1 MLNLKS
7 SASNKS
13 LTRFTRISALTGL
26 CLAAVSPV
34 MGNVQPNSGSA
45 QFSNISITPIG
56 NSLAGTINSAIIL
69 PHVFNDAPASV
80 GTYNNSYPGSIT
92 LSEANVNNGTGN
104 GLERD
109 IWYFSNNGGA
119 SPYNF
124 QAGDFFTAS
133 FSLTLSGGV
142 AGKDL
147 EGGFIFSNPSGA
159 WGGDDQVVAVGQ
171 GGNAGA
177 VVQFGGPSYYPFSPA
192 AGGYPG
198 VGGSVPNYVNGTTIN
213 MTFTY
218 TTDPT
223 NGNPAFQY
231 AVNGQYAA
239 NTTTGTYFDL
249 GGPVGNP
256 GDYLGGYFQLAPVP
270 KPTAFALVG
279 MGIASM
285 LVLRRRRN

>member
-1 MLNLKS
+1 MKTLKCS
-7 SASNKS
+7 TCKVT
-13 LTRFTRISALTGL
+13 LIGL
-26 CLAAVSPV
+26 CLAVVSPV
-34 MGNVQPNSGSA
+34 MGQPNSGTA
-45 QFSNISITPIG
+45 VFTDITITGLGP
-56 NSLAGTINSAIIL
+56 NSLAGTMNGAAIL

-80 GTYNNSYPGSIT
+80 PTIVNGYPGSIS

-133 FSLTLSGGV
+133 FNLTLMGGV
-142 AGKDL
+142 PGRDL
-147 EGGFIFSNPSGA
+147 EAGFIFSNPSGVF
-159 WGGDDQVVAVGQ
+159 GGDDQVVAVGQ
-171 GGNAGA
+171 GGNAGT

-213 MTFTY
+213 MTFIY
-218 TTDPT
+218 TIDPVT
-223 NGNPAFQY
+223 TSPAFEY

-239 NTTTGTYFDL
+239 SSPGNNYFDL
-249 GGPVGNP
+249 GGPVGSP
-256 GDYLGGYFQLAPVP
+256 GDFLGGYFQIAPVP
-270 KPTAFALVG
+270 EPATLALLG
-279 MGIASM
+279 LG
-285 LVLRRRRN
+285 LLPLTRLFRRRA